1 MRCCMTTNS
10 GVSLGTMSEETS
22 NEGTVTWAELLE
34 ETRLVLDRSGVV
46 ENPRAEA
53 RWIIEEATGAAGNDF
68 VDALDQPATV
78 RTVAHLDAMVA
89 RRCAGEPIQYVL
101 GAWSFR
107 ALDLMIDQRVLI
119 PRPETEVVAG
129 LAIQELDR
137 QRPNGGGTV
146 VDLGTGSGA
155 IGLSVAAER
164 SASRVLLTDRSSDAL
179 AVARANLAGLG
190 LAGRGVEIAEGSWF
204 DAVPERFLGECDV
217 IVSNPP
223 YVRTGDELPA
233 SVGEWEPQDALR
245 AGVDG
250 LDDLRVI
257 VANAR
262 KWLRL
267 SGSLVLEM
275 DATQIESVAAMAS
288 REGFEISVHQ
298 DLAGLDR
305 AIVAR
310 PT

>member
-1 MRCCMTTNS
+1 
-10 GVSLGTMSEETS
+10 MSDETS
-22 NEGTVTWAELLE
+22 NEGTVTWAELQE
-34 ETRLVLDRSGVV
+34 ETRLLLYGSGVV
-46 ENPRAEA
+46 ENPVGEA
-53 RWIIEEATGAAGNDF
+53 RWIVEEASGATGGDF
-68 VDALDQPATV
+68 VDVLQQPATV
-78 RTVAHLDAMVA
+78 RGVAHLDAMVE

-129 LAIQELDR
+129 LAIEELDR
-137 QRPNGGGTV
+137 QRPGGGGTV

-155 IGLSVAAER
+155 IGLSIAAER
-164 SASRVLLTDRSSDAL
+164 SASRVLLTDQSTDAL

-190 LAGRGVEIAEGSWF
+190 LAGRGVEVAQGSWF
-204 DAVPERFLGECDV
+204 EAVPERYVGECDV

-223 YVRTGDELPA
+223 YVRTGEELPA
-233 SVGEWEPQDALR
+233 SVRDWEPVVALHS
-245 AGVDG
+245 GIDG
-250 LDDLRVI
+250 LDDLRII

-262 KWLRL
+262 RWLRA
-267 SGSLVLEM
+267 SGALVLEM
-275 DATQIESVAAMAS
+275 GPSQIADVAHMAKTA
-288 REGFEISVHQ
+288 GFDVSVHQ

-305 AIVAR
+305 AVVAR